1 MDIKKEEAVFLM
13 KQRCFSEKTIKNL
26 GESSRK
32 TMIRYKGKDISVS
45 EAEKLMGREET
56 MKALAYA
63 AEHVTKAV
71 FLPNGEIIVFNALA
85 YILEGGKIA

>member
-1 MDIKKEEAVFLM
+1 MELKKEETVFLLEQ
-13 KQRCFSEKTIKNL
+13 KCFSEITIKNL

-32 TMIRYKGKDISVS
+32 TMIHYKGKYISVR
-45 EAEKLMGREET
+45 EAEMLMGREET

-71 FLPNGEIIVFNALA
+71 FLPNGEIVAFNALP
-85 YILEGGKIA
+85 YILEGGASA